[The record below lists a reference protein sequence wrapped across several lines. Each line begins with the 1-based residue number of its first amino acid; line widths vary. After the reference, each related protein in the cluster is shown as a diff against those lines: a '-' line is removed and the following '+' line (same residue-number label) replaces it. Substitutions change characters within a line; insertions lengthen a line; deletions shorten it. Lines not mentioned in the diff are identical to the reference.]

1 MSNLTPSQ
9 LSAIAG
15 GSSIAQTWN
24 ILCPIAA
31 GGSPTSITH
40 VHTLPG
46 SEPSRYRVVRAGTR
60 KHEVWNPHVNA
71 DINATSLRYS
81 FEVDNSDGF
90 FHLKSGGAFN
100 TAGLYAADP
109 TECLV
114 EHKTY
119 VMSLVTKQHEEI
131 ESMSFTGNIISV
143 EYVGSA
149 KTSGTISPATAVIT
163 CEQAGAWDALKR
175 PFIKEDGDFD
185 PFTNNAGTSFWS
197 IAP

>member
-60 KHEVWNPHVNA
+60 KHEAWNPHVNA

-119 VMSLVTKQHEEI
+119 VMSLVTKQYEEI
-131 ESMSFTGNIISV
+131 ASMSFTGNIISV
-143 EYVGSA
+143 EYVGSSRHGGA
-149 KTSGTISPATAVIT
+149 VVPKTAVIT
-163 CEQAGAWDALKR
+163 CEQDGAWAVLR
-175 PFIKEDGDFD
+175 RAFIKDDGDWARFERD
-185 PFTNNAGTSFWS
+185 GLDTYTV
-197 IAP
+197 